1 MDCPWLVH
9 FSGGPL
15 PDQHGSPARRLT
27 RLRHRGRPARVL
39 LYVEDPLF
47 CEVVRTALQRLDRI
61 EVLEAAD
68 VSAAADLVMAETAD
82 IVVLDG
88 DAGDPASL
96 VGDVERLVRVGDDV
110 SLIVLLAEED
120 PVLIGT
126 LLDAGVTSCVSKSVY
141 PSDLGAVI
149 RQAARGMVFHR
160 PEALVGGTTDPSADL
175 PPKLVV
181 HDPALTRRELEILRL
196 ARDGVGNKEIARDLW
211 ITEQTVKFHLSNVY
225 RKLGVS
231 NRTRASRV
239 AENLDLLSL
248 AVLVG
253 AV

>member
-1 MDCPWLVH
+1 
-9 FSGGPL
+9 
-15 PDQHGSPARRLT
+15 
-27 RLRHRGRPARVL
+27 VL
-39 LYVEDPLF
+39 LLVDDSLF
-47 CEVVRTALQRLDRI
+47 CEVVRTALQHLDHI
-61 EVLEAAD
+61 ELFEATD
-68 VSAAADLVMAETAD
+68 VSAAAELIIAETVD

-88 DAGDPASL
+88 DVGHPASL
-96 VGDVERLVRVGDDV
+96 VGDVGRLVRLGDDV
-110 SLIVLLAEED
+110 RLIVLLADSD
-120 PVLIGT
+120 PMLIGR
-126 LLDAGVTSCVSKSVY
+126 LLDAGVTSCVSKAVY

-160 PEALVGGTTDPSADL
+160 PVTSVAGTLAASGRAKT
-175 PPKLVV
+175 KLNA

-239 AENLDLLSL
+239 AEGLDLLSL
-248 AVLVG
+248 AVLIG

>member
-1 MDCPWLVH
+1 VPPEQNGYPSL
-9 FSGGPL
+9 
-15 PDQHGSPARRLT
+15 RLT
-27 RLRHRGRPARVL
+27 LRRHRRAARVL
-39 LYVEDPLF
+39 LLVDDSLF
-47 CEVVRTALQRLDRI
+47 CEVVRTALQHLDHI
-61 EVLEAAD
+61 ELFEATD
-68 VSAAADLVMAETAD
+68 VSAAAELIIAETVD

-88 DAGDPASL
+88 DAGHPASL
-96 VGDVERLVRVGDDV
+96 VGDVERLVRLGDDV
-110 SLIVLLAEED
+110 RLIVLLADSD
-120 PVLIGT
+120 PMLIGR
-126 LLDAGVTSCVSKSVY
+126 LLDAGVTSCVSKAVY

-160 PEALVGGTTDPSADL
+160 PVTPVAASGRAGT
-175 PPKLVV
+175 KLNA

-239 AENLDLLSL
+239 AEGLDLLSL
-248 AVLVG
+248 AVLIG